1 MDDDRSDLFH
11 HLVGGA
17 VRGVAVG
24 RPLANRTQRGNGA
37 RHRSGRAGPAKPGAK
52 IMWTTIV
59 ATVLFVSVAYVFTNR
74 WITIDDMASWIGM
87 PK

>member
-1 MDDDRSDLFH
+1 MAPGTD
-11 HLVGGA
+11 
-17 VRGVAVG
+17 
-24 RPLANRTQRGNGA
+24 
-37 RHRSGRAGPAKPGAK
+37 PGAPVLPRLAFK
-52 IMWTTIV
+52 VMWTTII